1 MSGAM
6 LSIIAL
12 LLVAGSMALWFRR
25 IHKVEIP
32 EDRRGYVAFWVGGA
46 ALGVIALIQGA
57 GWIGAIPAAIAVFA
71 GSFFSVSVLVS
82 PQKATDDAIRVGES
96 LRDFTALDENGDE
109 FSLSGFAGK
118 PVLIKFFRGH
128 W

>member
-1 MSGAM
+1 MSGTM
-6 LSIIAL
+6 LGTIAV
-12 LLVAGSMALWFRR
+12 LLVAGSTALWFRR
-25 IHKVEIP
+25 IKKVEIP

-57 GWIGAIPAAIAVFA
+57 GWIGAIPAGIAVLV
-71 GSFFSVSVLVS
+71 GSFFSVSVLLS
-82 PQKATDDAIRVGES
+82 PQKAAADAIRVGEP
-96 LRDFTALDENGDE
+96 LRDFTALDEKGDE
-109 FSLSGFAGK
+109 FSLAGFAGK

>member
-1 MSGAM
+1 MSGTM
-6 LSIIAL
+6 LGIIAL
-12 LLVAGSMALWFRR
+12 LLVAGSIALWFRR
-25 IHKVEIP
+25 IQKVEIP

-57 GWIGAIPAAIAVFA
+57 GWIGGIPAGIAVFA
-71 GSFFSVSVLVS
+71 GSFFSVLVLLS
-82 PQKATDDAIRVGES
+82 PQKAADDAIRVGEL

-109 FSLSGFAGK
+109 FSLSCLAGK